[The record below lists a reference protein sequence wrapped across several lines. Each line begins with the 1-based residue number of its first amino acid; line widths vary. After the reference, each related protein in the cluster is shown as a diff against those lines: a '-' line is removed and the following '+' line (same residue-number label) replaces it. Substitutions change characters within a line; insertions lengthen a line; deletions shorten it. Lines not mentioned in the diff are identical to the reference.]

1 MLSYFKRDLFLG
13 IYTNIDRNYI
23 YMQRNLSM
31 MEHIHLP
38 FPILPFESRRNQ
50 IVMILEML
58 VRKII
63 EKKEKRDL

>member
-1 MLSYFKRDLFLG
+1 ME
-13 IYTNIDRNYI
+13 YI
-23 YMQRNLSM
+23 QISIETMYIRMQRNLSM

>member
-1 MLSYFKRDLFLG
+1 
-13 IYTNIDRNYI
+13 
-23 YMQRNLSM
+23 MQRNLSM
-31 MEHIHLP
+31 MKHIHLP

>member
-13 IYTNIDRNYI
+13 IYTNIEIIYI
-23 YMQRNLSM
+23 RMQRNLSM
-31 MEHIHLP
+31 MKHIHLP

>member
-1 MLSYFKRDLFLG
+1 
-13 IYTNIDRNYI
+13 
-23 YMQRNLSM
+23 MQRNLSM

-58 VRKII
+58 AGKIVERK
-63 EKKEKRDL
+63 KKKKRDL